1 MAYHPAPVAM
11 TLVSGCTDDINW
23 FTNEVDIREWT
34 VVDLRERLTM
44 DPSSVGPNMNYDDEL
59 VITRVVG
66 LEGFPWAIRFIVDN
80 AVAAWQG
87 DVKIFILGDLLQASV
102 IAACAESQLNSLVH
116 TQVDHACG
124 YSPPRV
130 CNCKWFSFN
139 KCSGTRTWHNQVD
152 KICDWIGVGGRE
164 LADAP
169 ATESAM
175 FGYAAAKKSMSSNTN
190 WKALCFEI
198 ETHYVRIWHEVAW
211 QEPRYEESK
220 DEERTSRG
228 EQSKSY
234 DAKWQDRNREID
246 DDIEVPE
253 WVTFN
258 QDAKVW
264 RSYLEKMNVDESAQQ
279 SLFLL
284 AQSSPDNYWEAN
296 SIISKLI
303 KKVIDGRELR
313 NPSGF
318 VFSSV
323 LNVRNFCNPQS
334 MSAAACTCDRC
345 GNVH

>member
-1 MAYHPAPVAM
+1 M
-11 TLVSGCTDDINW
+11 TLVSGCTDDIHW

-44 DPSSVGPNMNYDDEL
+44 DPSSVGPNMDYNDEL
-59 VITRVVG
+59 VITRVAG
-66 LEGFPWAIRFIVDN
+66 LDGFPLAIRSIIDS
-80 AVAAWQG
+80 AVAAWHG
-87 DVKIFILGDLLQASV
+87 DVKIFILGDLHIASV
-102 IAACAESQLNSLVH
+102 ISACAESQLNSLVH
-116 TQVDHACG
+116 TQVRHG
-124 YSPPRV
+124 YAPLRV

-139 KCSGTRTWHNQVD
+139 RCSGTWTWQNQVD
-152 KICDWIGVGGRE
+152 NICDWIDVGGWE
-164 LADAP
+164 VADAP

-175 FGYAAAKKSMSSNTN
+175 FGYAAAKKSMPSSTN
-190 WKALCFEI
+190 WKALGFEI
-198 ETHYVRIWHEVAW
+198 ETDHVRIWHEAAW

-220 DEERTSRG
+220 DEEWTS
-228 EQSKSY
+228 
-234 DAKWQDRNREID
+234 DAKWDRNREID

-264 RSYLEKMNVDESAQQ
+264 HSYLEKMNVDESAQQ

-303 KKVIDGRELR
+303 KKVVDGRELR

-323 LNVRNFCNPQS
+323 LNVRNNGKPQS
-334 MSAAACTCDRC
+334 LSAAACRCDRC
-345 GNVH
+345 GHMH